1 MSALSLVKA
10 NDLPQDPYFPQYP
23 PTGPAFLDTE
33 ACLCALRRPEPK
45 SSNVAWHCI
54 GNQTQG
60 VYKVTTGKWFAAL
73 HEEAQAGGRVDD
85 ASNGPDTAKALRWDG
100 GSEPFSPADDTLGP
114 YDKACTGHN
123 QTTFSTAFYRAAE
136 EQRNNKTMVDAAPC
150 WREGAVPIQIQTLK
164 SWQDHGCSE
173 GFLCMNNTVNS
184 LPQFCPPL
192 TVCQQSRL
200 AGDPCALDGI
210 TVGMGPFEPVVCPS
224 GYYCPPGGKKMTRC
238 PERTYCQPG
247 ASTPTPCAGGSR
259 CPEGSS
265 FEVFLVPL
273 GILVIIDGL
282 LIIGVIILALR
293 ARSRKWK
300 NSPSP
305 GILKKSMTLRG
316 GIQRAMTRRYRPLS
330 EVYDQ
335 ESLPMDATYHPR
347 DGTWNGFQDVIHM
360 AEMQGRPIEE
370 MKDELPAQLRGFVE
384 SMRKATD
391 ASRLGISFAYSGLQF
406 HPRSAPKPILQGVTG
421 SIERGTLTAVMGG
434 SGAGKSTFVR
444 LLMGKLTNTGG
455 AIMVNNSPGKI
466 KRYKKLIGYV
476 PQDDI
481 VLPELTVYENIL
493 HSAQIRLPRTWTAE
507 EIESHVNSVIECLEL
522 SHVRDSLVGSVG
534 KPVISG
540 GQRKRVSIGMELA
553 AAPMSIFL
561 DEPTSGLDAT
571 SAVSMMRTLQA
582 IARLGLSIIV
592 IIHQPRMEIFEML
605 DSLILLGNGQLL
617 YEGPEKG
624 VQPYFESL
632 GFHFPEH
639 GNAGDVVTDIIT
651 GNGHVYKKSGEVSK
665 ESLIAHW
672 ANASGNRNSP
682 EGKHP
687 RDKHGSVLSLGPSDN
702 TAIQQ
707 ALKKRGAPHLKQI
720 WLCFRR
726 AMLQQY
732 RTKSSFFFELGL
744 SSVAGFLIGLA
755 ENGKKGIM
763 FKGTSSELLIWY
775 GLARLRVANIK
786 CAIVTGFYKEPYDV
800 LSVAADFKSVPEF
813 ALLTA
818 IAIGLA
824 GASPAVRVFSE
835 ETLLYRRE
843 AEAGHS
849 RFAYFFAKVVA
860 VVPRMTI
867 ACLHLTTF
875 LILMAV
881 PGGLSWGV
889 AFIANLAYF
898 WAIYGLAAVV
908 SMVARREDAPLF
920 ATILSL
926 IVGILSG
933 AAPSLATVRGWHI
946 EGLWRASPGTWF
958 AEIYFGQMVYPFSYL
973 YQVDLAAQA
982 TGFQLDRLWLNV
994 VVVFCIGLLYRVIA
1008 FAGLFVGHRLRI

>member
-1 MSALSLVKA
+1 MSAVSLV
-10 NDLPQDPYFPQYP
+10 NPGDLPQDPYFPQFP
-23 PTGPAFLDTE
+23 PTGPTFLDSE
-33 ACLCALRRPEPK
+33 ACLCALRHPGPK
-45 SSNVAWHCI
+45 SPNVAWQCI

-73 HEEAQAGGRVDD
+73 HDEAQAGSRVDD
-85 ASNGPDTAKALRWDG
+85 ASNEPNTAKALRWDRG
-100 GSEPFSPADDTLGP
+100 NESFFPADDRLSV
-114 YDKACTGHN
+114 YDRACTGQN

-136 EQRNNKTMVDAAPC
+136 QQRTNKTMVDAAPC
-150 WREGAVPIQIQTLK
+150 WREGAVPIQIQ
-164 SWQDHGCSE
+164 SVEAWQEEGCSE
-173 GFLCMNNTVNS
+173 GFLCRNNTVNS

-192 TVCQQSRL
+192 TLCQQSRL

-210 TVGMGPFEPVVCPS
+210 TVGMGPFEPVICPS
-224 GYYCPPGGKKMTRC
+224 GYYCPKGGKDMILC

-259 CPEGSS
+259 CPKGSS
-265 FEVFLVPL
+265 FEVFLIPL

-282 LIIGVIILALR
+282 LIIGIIILALR

-300 NSPSP
+300 SSPGQ
-305 GILKKSMTLRG
+305 GILKKSMTLRS
-316 GIQRAMTRRYRPLS
+316 GIQRAMTQRYRALS
-330 EVYDQ
+330 DVRDQ
-335 ESLPMDATYHPR
+335 ESLPVDATYHPR

-360 AEMQGRPIEE
+360 TGLQGRPIDE
-370 MKDELPAQLRGFVE
+370 MKDELPTQLRGFVE
-384 SMRKATD
+384 SMKKATD
-391 ASRLGISFAYSGLQF
+391 ASRLGISFAYSDLQF
-406 HPRSAPKPILQGVTG
+406 HPRSAPRPILQGVTG

-444 LLMGKLTNTGG
+444 LLMGKINNTGG

-466 KRYKKLIGYV
+466 QRYKKLIGYV

-493 HSAQIRLPRTWTAE
+493 HSARIRLPRTWTAE
-507 EIESHVNSVIECLEL
+507 EIERHVSSVIECLEL

-592 IIHQPRMEIFEML
+592 IIHQPRVEIFEML

-617 YEGPEKG
+617 YEGSEKG
-624 VQPYFESL
+624 VQPYFENL

-651 GNGHVYKKSGEVSK
+651 GNGRIYKKSGDVSK
-665 ESLIAHW
+665 ESLIGHW
-672 ANASGNRNSP
+672 ASASSNKNRA

-687 RDKHGSVLSLGPSDN
+687 RDKHGSVLSLASSDN

-707 ALKKRGAPHLKQI
+707 ALKKRGAPHLKQT

-732 RTKSSFFFELGL
+732 RTKSAFFFELGL

-763 FKGTSSELLIWY
+763 FKGMASELLLRY
-775 GLARLRVANIK
+775 GLVGPVANI
-786 CAIVTGFYKEPYDV
+786 
-800 LSVAADFKSVPEF
+800 
-813 ALLTA
+813 
-818 IAIGLA
+818 
-824 GASPAVRVFSE
+824 
-835 ETLLYRRE
+835 
-843 AEAGHS
+843 
-849 RFAYFFAKVVA
+849 
-860 VVPRMTI
+860 
-867 ACLHLTTF
+867 
-875 LILMAV
+875 
-881 PGGLSWGV
+881 
-889 AFIANLAYF
+889 
-898 WAIYGLAAVV
+898 
-908 SMVARREDAPLF
+908 
-920 ATILSL
+920 
-926 IVGILSG
+926 
-933 AAPSLATVRGWHI
+933 
-946 EGLWRASPGTWF
+946 
-958 AEIYFGQMVYPFSYL
+958 
-973 YQVDLAAQA
+973 
-982 TGFQLDRLWLNV
+982 
-994 VVVFCIGLLYRVIA
+994 
-1008 FAGLFVGHRLRI
+1008 

>member
-1 MSALSLVKA
+1 MSALTLIHA
-10 NDLPQDPYFPQYP
+10 GDLPQDPYLPQFP
-23 PTGPAFLDTE
+23 PTGPAFLDSE

-45 SSNVAWHCI
+45 DSKLAWQCI

-60 VYKVTTGKWFAAL
+60 VYKVTTGKWFAPL
-73 HEEAQAGGRVDD
+73 HDSTQTGGRIDD
-85 ASNGPDTAKALRWDG
+85 ASNGPNTANALRWDRG
-100 GSEPFSPADDTLGP
+100 NKSFFPADNSLGV
-114 YDKACTGHN
+114 YDRACTGQN

-136 EQRNNKTMVDAAPC
+136 EQRNDKTMVDAAPC
-150 WREGAVPIQIQTLK
+150 WRPGAVPIQIQTLE
-164 SWQDHGCSE
+164 SWQKDGCNE
-173 GFLCMNNTVNS
+173 GFRCMNNTVNS

-224 GYYCPPGGKKMTRC
+224 GHYCPKGGREMILC

-282 LIIGVIILALR
+282 LIIGVIILVLR
-293 ARSRKWK
+293 ARSRKWE
-300 NSPSP
+300 SSASP
-305 GILKKSMTLRG
+305 GLLKKSMTLRG
-316 GIQRAMTRRYRPLS
+316 GIQRAITRRYRRLS
-330 EVYDQ
+330 EERDQ
-335 ESLPMDATYHPR
+335 ESLPMSATYQPRDATW
-347 DGTWNGFQDVIHM
+347 TGFQDVIHM
-360 AEMQGRPIEE
+360 AELQGRPIEE
-370 MKDELPAQLRGFVE
+370 MKDELPASLRGFVE

-391 ASRLGISFAYSGLQF
+391 AHRLGISFAYSGLQF

-444 LLMGKLTNTGG
+444 LLMGKITNTGG

-493 HSAQIRLPRTWTAE
+493 HSAQIRLPRTWTAD

-624 VQPYFESL
+624 VQPYFENL
-632 GFHFPEH
+632 GFHFPAH

-651 GNGHVYKKSGEVSK
+651 GNGRVYKKSGDVSK

-672 ANASGNRNSP
+672 SSASSNRDRT

-687 RDKHGSVLSLGPSDN
+687 RDKHGSVMSLASSDN

-707 ALKKRGAPHLKQI
+707 ALKKRGAPHVKQI

-732 RTKSSFFFELGL
+732 RTKSAFFFELGL

-763 FKGTSSELLIWY
+763 FKGY
-775 GLARLRVANIK
+775 
-786 CAIVTGFYKEPYDV
+786 YKEPYDV
-800 LSVAADFKSVPEF
+800 LSVAADFQSAPEF

-849 RFAYFFAKVVA
+849 RFAYFVAKVAA
-860 VVPRMTI
+860 VIPRMTI

-881 PGGLSWGV
+881 PGGLSWPV

-926 IVGILSG
+926 VVGILSG
-933 AAPSLATVRGWHI
+933 AAPSLATARGWHI

-958 AEIYFGQMVYPFSYL
+958 AELYFGQMVYPFAYL
-973 YQVDLAAQA
+973 YQVDTAAQV
-982 TGFQLDRLWLNV
+982 TGFELDRLWLNV
-994 VVVFCIGLLYRVIA
+994 AVVFGIGLLYRVIA
-1008 FAGLFVGHRLRI
+1008 FVGLFVGHRLRVG

>member
-1 MSALSLVKA
+1 MSVLNLA
-10 NDLPQDPYFPQYP
+10 NAGELPQDPYFPQFP
-23 PTGPAFLDTE
+23 PRGPVFLDTE
-33 ACLCALRRPEPK
+33 ACLCALRRTDPTRPK
-45 SSNVAWHCI
+45 GVAWQCI

-60 VYKVTTGKWFAAL
+60 VYNVTTGKWFAPL
-73 HEEAQAGGRVDD
+73 HDGAEAGGRVDD
-85 ASNGPDTAKALRWDG
+85 ASNGPDTAKPLRWDRDNK
-100 GSEPFSPADDTLGP
+100 SFFPVDDAMSV
-114 YDKACTGHN
+114 YDKACTGQN

-136 EQRNNKTMVDAAPC
+136 QQRNKKPMVDAAPC
-150 WREGAVPIQIQTLK
+150 WREGAMPMQIQTVE
-164 SWQDHGCSE
+164 SWQKDGCSE
-173 GFLCMNNTVNS
+173 GFLCRNSTVNS
-184 LPQFCPPL
+184 LPQFCPAITL
-192 TVCQQSRL
+192 CQQSRL

-210 TVGMGPFEPVVCPS
+210 TVAMGPFEPVVCPA
-224 GYYCPPGGKKMTRC
+224 GYYCPKGGKEMTKC

-247 ASTPTPCAGGSR
+247 ASAPTPCSGGSR

-265 FEVFLVPL
+265 FEVFLIPI
-273 GILVIIDGL
+273 GIPVIIDGL
-282 LIIGVIILALR
+282 LIVGVILLTLR
-293 ARSRKWK
+293 ARSRKWA
-300 NSPSP
+300 NSSGV
-305 GILKKSMTLRG
+305 GIMKRSRTLG
-316 GIQRAMTRRYRPLS
+316 DGIKRAMTRYRALS
-330 EVYDQ
+330 KERDQ

-347 DGTWNGFQDVIHM
+347 DGTWSGFQDVIHM
-360 AEMQGRPIEE
+360 AELQGRPIEE
-370 MKDELPAQLRGFVE
+370 MQEELPAQLRGFVE

-391 ASRLGISFAYSGLQF
+391 ASRLGLSFAYSGLQY

-421 SIERGTLTAVMGG
+421 SIERGTLSAVMGG

-444 LLMGKLTNTGG
+444 LLMGKITNTGG
-455 AIMVNNSPGKI
+455 AVMVNNSPGRI

-493 HSAQIRLPRTWTAE
+493 HSAQIRLPRTWTAT
-507 EIESHVNSVIECLEL
+507 EIESHVHSVIECLEL
-522 SHVRDSLVGSVG
+522 AHVRDSLVGSVG

-624 VQPYFESL
+624 VQPYFENL

-651 GNGHVYKKSGEVSK
+651 GNGRVYKKSGDISK

-672 ANASGNRNSP
+672 ASASGNKDSAS
-682 EGKHP
+682 GKHP
-687 RDKHGSVLSLGPSDN
+687 RDKHGSVLSLATSDN

-707 ALKKRGAPHLKQI
+707 ALKKRGAPRLKQL

-732 RTKSSFFFELGL
+732 RAKPAFFFEMGL

-763 FKGTSSELLIWY
+763 FKG
-775 GLARLRVANIK
+775 
-786 CAIVTGFYKEPYDV
+786 FYKEPYNV

-818 IAIGLA
+818 IAIGLS

-849 RFAYFFAKVVA
+849 RTAYFLAKVAA
-860 VVPRMTI
+860 VIPRMAL

-875 LILMAV
+875 LILLAV
-881 PGGLSWGV
+881 PGGLSWGI
-889 AFIANLAYF
+889 AFVANLVYF
-898 WAIYGLAAVV
+898 WAIYGLAACV
-908 SMVARREDAPLF
+908 SMAARREDAPLF

-926 IVGILSG
+926 VVGILSG
-933 AAPSLATVRGWHI
+933 AAPSLAQARDWGVEW
-946 EGLWRASPGTWF
+946 LWRASPGSWF
-958 AEIYFGQMVYPFSYL
+958 AELYFGQMVSPFAYL
-973 YQVDLAAQA
+973 YQVDLAAHA
-982 TGFQLDRLWLNV
+982 TGFRLDRLWLNV
-994 VVVFCIGLLYRVIA
+994 LVVFCIGLLYRVVA
-1008 FAGLFVGHRLRI
+1008 FAGLVAGHRLRL

>member
-1 MSALSLVKA
+1 MSALSLMNA
-10 NDLPQDPYFPQYP
+10 GDLPQDPYYPQFPP
-23 PTGPAFLDTE
+23 RGPSVPLCPETSRTGT
-33 ACLCALRRPEPK
+33 
-45 SSNVAWHCI
+45 SNRSGLAMHR
-54 GNQTQG
+54 QPDAG
-60 VYKVTTGKWFAAL
+60 VYDVTTGKWFAPL
-73 HEEAQAGGRVDD
+73 HDGADTNAKVYD
-85 ASNGPDTAKALRWDG
+85 ASNGPNTDKALRWDRDKK
-100 GSEPFSPADDTLGP
+100 SFFPADDTLGV
-114 YDKACTGHN
+114 YDKACTGQN
-123 QTTFSTAFYRAAE
+123 QTDFSTSFYRAAE
-136 EQRNNKTMVDAAPC
+136 QKRKKEPVVDAAPC
-150 WREGAVPIQIQTLK
+150 WREGAVPIQIQTVE
-164 SWQDHGCSE
+164 SWQKDGCSE

-184 LPQFCPPL
+184 LPQYCPAL

-200 AGDPCALDGI
+200 AGDPCAIDGI
-210 TVGMGPFEPVVCPS
+210 TKGMGPFEPVVCPK
-224 GYYCPPGGKKMTRC
+224 GYYCPKGGKEMTRC
-238 PERTYCQPG
+238 PERNYCQPG
-247 ASTPTPCAGGSR
+247 AAAPTPCSVGSR

-265 FEVFLVPL
+265 YEVFLIPF
-273 GILVIIDGL
+273 GILVIIDAL
-282 LIIGVIILALR
+282 LAIGVIILGLR

-300 NSPSP
+300 SSSGA
-305 GILKKSMTLRG
+305 GILKRSVT
-316 GIQRAMTRRYRPLS
+316 RAMTRYRALS
-330 EVYDQ
+330 EERDQ
-335 ESLPMDATYHPR
+335 ESFPMDATYHPR

-360 AEMQGRPIEE
+360 AELQGKPIED
-370 MKDELPAQLRGFVE
+370 MQDELPVQLRGFIE

-391 ASRLGISFAYSGLQF
+391 ASRLGLSFSYSGLQF
-406 HPRSAPKPILQGVTG
+406 HPRSAPKPILQDVTG

-444 LLMGKLTNTGG
+444 LLMGKITNTGG
-455 AIMVNNSPGKI
+455 AVMVNNSPGKI

-493 HSAQIRLPRTWTAE
+493 HSAQIRLPRTWTAN
-507 EIESHVNSVIECLEL
+507 EIENHVNSVVECLEL

-617 YEGPEKG
+617 YEGSERG
-624 VQPYFESL
+624 VQPYFENL

-651 GNGHVYKKSGEVSK
+651 GNGRIYKKSGDVSK
-665 ESLIAHW
+665 EALIAHW
-672 ANASGNRNSP
+672 SSASRNKHSA

-687 RDKHGSVLSLGPSDN
+687 RDKHGSVLSLATSDN

-707 ALKKRGAPHLKQI
+707 ALKKRGAPHIKQI

-732 RTKSSFFFELGL
+732 RVKSAFFFEMGL

-763 FKGTSSELLIWY
+763 FK
-775 GLARLRVANIK
+775 
-786 CAIVTGFYKEPYDV
+786 GFYKEPYDV

-818 IAIGLA
+818 IAIGLS

-849 RFAYFFAKVVA
+849 RLAYFLAKVAA
-860 VVPRMTI
+860 VIPRMAL

-875 LILMAV
+875 LILLAV
-881 PGGLSWGV
+881 PGGLSYGV
-889 AFIANLAYF
+889 AFIANLVYF
-898 WAIYGLAAVV
+898 WAIYGLAACV

-926 IVGILSG
+926 VVGILSG
-933 AAPSLATVRGWHI
+933 AAPSLAQVRDWKV

-958 AEIYFGQMVYPFSYL
+958 AELYFGQMVYPFSYL

-982 TGFQLDRLWLNV
+982 TGFHLDRLWLNV
-994 VVVFCIGLLYRVIA
+994 LVIFCIGLLYRVIA
-1008 FAGLFVGHRLRI
+1008 FVGLFVSHRLRI